1 MNKQKII
8 DKYALGQDIKEVIG
22 YDDVVVEFEITSN
35 RPDCLS
41 VLGIARETA
50 ATLKTEFKKP
60 AITVKEELKE
70 EASDYAE
77 VEIKAP
83 ELCSRFTARIIKD
96 VKIEPSPDWMRKRLR
111 AAGVR
116 PINNI
121 VDITNYVMLE
131 LGQPMHA
138 YDLNYIKGNKIIVRR
153 AEDGEIMK
161 TLDGQE
167 RKLDSSMLVIAD
179 NERPIGVAGVMG
191 GENSEINPETKTI
204 LLESANFDGVSV
216 RLAAKKLGMRTE
228 ASSRFERS

>member
-1 MNKQKII
+1 
-8 DKYALGQDIKEVIG
+8 
-22 YDDVVVEFEITSN
+22 
-35 RPDCLS
+35 
-41 VLGIARETA
+41 
-50 ATLKTEFKKP
+50 
-60 AITVKEELKE
+60 
-70 EASDYAE
+70 
-77 VEIKAP
+77 
-83 ELCSRFTARIIKD
+83 
-96 VKIEPSPDWMRKRLR
+96 MRKRLR

-191 GENSEINPETKTI
+191 RE
-204 LLESANFDGVSV
+204 FRD
-216 RLAAKKLGMRTE
+216 
-228 ASSRFERS
+228 